1 MEDDIV
7 QVEVPGVDLVLTTIG
22 GSETLGTGLTAD
34 EAMKNAMDSGYTAD
48 IDDSITFAETT
59 LRVVVDAEVIRNCI

>member
-1 MEDDIV
+1 MEDDII

-22 GSETLGTGLTAD
+22 GSETLGTGLTAV
-34 EAMKNAMDSGYTAD
+34 EALNMALASGYTAD
-48 IDDSITFAETT
+48 INDSITFAETT